1 MYWKT
6 LSIRR
11 RINWVLSI
19 ILVTCTL
26 IAMGQQAMRTANDQL
41 NELKSHTLPSQLR
54 GLAFEISNQLQPAIT
69 G

>member
-11 RINWVLSI
+11 RINWVLSV

-26 IAMGQQAMRTANDQL
+26 IAMGQQA
-41 NELKSHTLPSQLR
+41 
-54 GLAFEISNQLQPAIT
+54 IIT